1 MYIIFGQIIFQ
12 NFHQFKAFVGLS
24 DCRIIAT
31 APLIYAGGNME
42 DLILRLINS
51 ILKTGQIP
59 DILKVG
65 LVTPIFKN
73 KGDKNNSTNYRGIT
87 VMPAISKIMETIL
100 RERIAPIVIAAQ
112 NQSKEGLPKTPPQ

>member
-1 MYIIFGQIIFQ
+1 
-12 NFHQFKAFVGLS
+12 
-24 DCRIIAT
+24 
-31 APLIYAGGNME
+31 ME

-65 LVTPIFKN
+65 LLNPIFNN
-73 KGDKNNSTNYRGIT
+73 KGDKNNSTNYQGIT

-112 NQSKEGLPKTPPQ
+112 NPVQRGFTKPPPPQ

>member
-1 MYIIFGQIIFQ
+1 M
-12 NFHQFKAFVGLS
+12 
-24 DCRIIAT
+24 

-73 KGDKNNSTNYRGIT
+73 NGDKNTFIGEVFLVSPLWTGF
-87 VMPAISKIMETIL
+87 
-100 RERIAPIVIAAQ
+100 
-112 NQSKEGLPKTPPQ
+112 

>member
-1 MYIIFGQIIFQ
+1 
-12 NFHQFKAFVGLS
+12 
-24 DCRIIAT
+24 
-31 APLIYAGGNME
+31 ME

-73 KGDKNNSTNYRGIT
+73 KADKNNSTNYRGIT